1 MQEHNA
7 IQLTGISKKYNLY
20 KSKKDRLKEAL
31 NPLGRSYHR
40 DFFAVKNID
49 LAVRKGEILGIV
61 GKNGS
66 GKSTLLKLISGVLS
80 PTGGTVETQGSVV
93 ALLELG
99 SGMNPEYT
107 GYENIYFYSAILGY
121 NRQQTD
127 DCVDDIIA
135 FADIGEFIYQ
145 PVKTYSSGM
154 RARLAFAVSVNV
166 KPDILILD
174 EVLAVGDEL
183 FRRKCHARMQ
193 EFFEG
198 GKTVIYVAHSVPS
211 INELCTRAIL
221 LDRGEIILDGPTKF
235 VTGNYQKLLFAQEDR
250 AAFVRQDI
258 IKLNGRED
266 LKKAVYEAI
275 LKDEN
280 EKTSVTEGEDS
291 DQSTGGIPMFI
302 GLDAETREKA
312 LDVIH
317 PRPRFIPDFIPVT
330 TNVIKNTDLDF
341 TEFSLS
347 TMSGERVNSLVQG
360 EHYIFSYTVTLN
372 EPVDRLNYAFGIR
385 SSKGQPLT
393 TRVHPGFDLFEP
405 RTIVPGDTY
414 KLSWKFKCLFHS
426 GNYYIGTTIRTIYKN
441 DAMKFNRFD
450 DILVFKVT
458 SNMKGMGGF
467 FNTDIDCV
475 IQKVKNNT
483 GTI

>member
-7 IQLTGISKKYNLY
+7 IHLTGISKKYNLY
-20 KSKKDRLKEAL
+20 MSKKDRLKEAL

-49 LAVRKGEILGIV
+49 LAIKKGEILGIV

-80 PTGGTVETQGSVV
+80 PTAGTVETEGTIV

-121 NRQQTD
+121 TRKQTN

-135 FADIGEFIYQ
+135 FADIGDFIHQ
-145 PVKTYSSGM
+145 PVKNYSSGM
-154 RARLAFAVSVNV
+154 KARLAFAVSVNV
-166 KPDILILD
+166 NPEILILD
-174 EVLAVGDEL
+174 EVLSVGDEL
-183 FRRKCHARMQ
+183 FRRKCHVRMQ

-198 GKTVIYVAHSVPS
+198 GKTVIYVAHNVPS

-221 LDRGEIILDGPTKF
+221 LDRGEIILDGPAKF

-258 IKLNGRED
+258 IKLNGKED
-266 LKKAVYEAI
+266 LKRAVYEAI
-275 LKDEN
+275 LKDEKEMN
-280 EKTSVTEGEDS
+280 SMTGGDES
-291 DQSTGGIPMFI
+291 DESTGGTPMFI
-302 GLDAETREKA
+302 GLDAETREEA
-312 LDVIH
+312 RDVIH
-317 PRPRFIPDFIPVT
+317 PKPFFIPNFIPVT
-330 TNVIKNTDLDF
+330 TNVIRNSDIDF
-341 TEFSLS
+341 TEFSLN
-347 TMSGERVNSLVQG
+347 TMSGEKVNSLVQG
-360 EHYIFSYTVTLN
+360 EHYVFSFTVTFN

-393 TRVHPGFDLFEP
+393 TRVHPGFNLFEP
-405 RTIVPGDTY
+405 RTIVPGEKY
-414 KLSWKFKCLFHS
+414 ALRWKFKCLFHS

-441 DAMKFNRFD
+441 DEMKFNRYD

-458 SNMKGMGGF
+458 DNSRGVGGF
-467 FNTDIDCV
+467 FNSDIDCG
-475 IQKVKNNT
+475 IQQVKE
-483 GTI
+483 